1 MRYSVSKIIDLSA
14 HYFDELEIMKRDHET
29 FLKIPEIKEEVN
41 NIFIMKVENIINICG
56 HMYDLHFS
64 FILR

>member
-1 MRYSVSKIIDLSA
+1 MRDWFT
-14 HYFDELEIMKRDHET
+14 FDELEFMKKDHET